1 MGLYN
6 PYRTRKTQGLWICII
21 FIGLGKPKICI
32 NLFGIGEPF
41 KLSYLKEV
49 VEKEKP
55 NPRMLHKVF
64 FLKP

>member
-6 PYRTRKTQGLWICII
+6 PYRTRKAQGLWDCII
-21 FIGLGKPKICI
+21 LIELGNPKVCV
-32 NLFGIGEPF
+32 NLYGIGEPIKLLF
-41 KLSYLKEV
+41 KE

-55 NPRMLHKVF
+55 NPRKLHKVF